1 MTPSHADFPTL
12 KLASGMVHEVAAK
25 ELASDCADAIAYVAG
40 PPVMVNAALRVLI
53 KGGMAAR
60 DIRYDKYS

>member
-1 MTPSHADFPTL
+1 
-12 KLASGMVHEVAAK
+12 MVHDVAAK
-25 ELASDCADAIAYVAG
+25 VMAGGLAGAIAYVAG

-53 KGGMAAR
+53 KGGMSAR